1 MSNQEADGPQDDSV
15 SMAPDPKSGGYLY
28 AAPGK
33 LIVARDDAERVTP
46 GGIAL
51 PDTAQDKRTTRGT
64 VVSAGLGEYVPLTG
78 AHGPVDY
85 GVGDVVLFS
94 RYAGNELEIAG
105 VTYTVLSFS
114 DVLAV
119 VRPA

>member
-1 MSNQEADGPQDDSV
+1 MSDREESQEAEEAS
-15 SMAPDPKSGGYLY
+15 AAADPKSGGLLY

-33 LIVARDDAERVTP
+33 LIVSRDDAERVTP

-64 VVSAGLGEYVPLTG
+64 VLSVGFGEYVPLTG
-78 AHGPVDY
+78 ARGPVVY
-85 GVGDVVLFS
+85 SVGDVVLFS
-94 RYAGNELEIAG
+94 RYAGGELEIG
-105 VTYTVLSFS
+105 DVTYTVLSFA

-119 VRPA
+119 VRPAS